1 MADFNASIRMA
12 NLGLELVT
20 KKEPQK
26 VGRVEAIGMEASAKI
41 ERSGATAGS

>member
-12 NLGLELVT
+12 KLGLEPVL
-20 KKEPQK
+20 KKK
-26 VGRVEAIGMEASAKI
+26 LHKAGRVEAIGMEASAKI